1 MDIKRFTN
9 DIKKFFL
16 YYLAGSFAAGGAF
29 YAFTQKTAQ
38 QYTASAII
46 EYKTEDGNAPDGT
59 KIDTNEITG
68 SEVIARACESINDI
82 QDADLVR
89 QGITIEPIVDDKTQA
104 LYEAKLEHGEE
115 YEIVTTQYLVS
126 FTSDMSRGKDFSRKV
141 LNAVLQQYCSY
152 YGTHHSSVSLAVNNI
167 DDISYR
173 GYDYIETMDAIND
186 SLDNAMTLLSH
197 RIDQNGTYRAAS
209 TGYSFQDLYEEFS
222 YIRNIESPKISAEI
236 LHDKV
241 TRDAESLVTVYEKK
255 NEDLKTS
262 NTVDKNKLTKIKK
275 IIDNY
280 VAMMKESGNAK
291 VEMDD
296 KTLQEVFDTHGIDT
310 WNSKADKTSEYDRL
324 LTNYIQAKI
333 NCDYNDIE
341 YAYNQ
346 YVIDSFSTANN
357 APEKAQ
363 KRVESEI
370 ETLLQHAN
378 RMFTRFNET
387 NEEYNEYLGAQNVS
401 MLTNVSVAEKMN
413 VKQYTVIVMGAIF
426 ALEILLT
433 AMGIRLQELASTADK
448 DFIYEN
454 QNTGSRT

>member
-1 MDIKRFTN
+1 MDISKFRYK
-9 DIKKFFL
+9 IKKFFL

-29 YAFTQKTAQ
+29 YVYTQKTAQ
-38 QYTASAII
+38 QYTASAMI
-46 EYKTEDGNAPDGT
+46 EYKTDDGNAPDGT

-68 SEVIARACESINDI
+68 SEIITKACESIHDL

-89 QGITIEPIVDDKTQA
+89 QGISIEPIVDDKEEA

-115 YEIVTTQYLVS
+115 YEIVTKQYLVS
-126 FTSDMSRGKDFSRKV
+126 FTSDISKGRDFSRKV
-141 LNAVLQQYCSY
+141 LNAVLQQYCVY

-173 GYDYIETMDAIND
+173 GYDYMETMDAINE
-186 SLDNAMTLLSH
+186 SLDNAMALLSH

-236 LHDKV
+236 LHDRV
-241 TRDAESLVTVYEKK
+241 SRDAENLITVYRKK
-255 NEDLKTS
+255 NEDLKT
-262 NTVDKNKLTKIKK
+262 NNVVDQDKLAKIKK

-280 VAMMKESGNAK
+280 VAMMQESGNAK
-291 VEMDD
+291 TEMDD
-296 KTLQEVFDTHGIDT
+296 KTLQEVFDTHGVDT
-310 WNSKADKTSEYDRL
+310 WNSKADKTSEYDHL
-324 LTNYIQAKI
+324 LDNYIQAKV

-341 YAYNQ
+341 YSYNQ
-346 YVIDSFSTANN
+346 YVIDSFSKTEKTPANV
-357 APEKAQ
+357 Q

-378 RMFTRFNET
+378 RMFTLFNET
-387 NEEYNEYLGAQNVS
+387 NEEYNEYLGAQNVA

-413 VKQYTVIVMGAIF
+413 VKQYTVIVMTAVFMI
-426 ALEILLT
+426 EILMT
-433 AMGIRLQELASTADK
+433 AVGIRLHELVAAEEGQGNAAKNS
-448 DFIYEN
+448 
-454 QNTGSRT
+454 GSRA